1 MTRRIVACGGQQ
13 LNYPALTR
21 YVLGLTERSH
31 PKILFLPTASGEDPA
46 YLLTFYQQ
54 LAGVDCAPSH
64 LALFH
69 RTVADVERLIRAH
82 DVIMVGGGNTANML
96 AIWRLHGVEDALR
109 EAYASPAG
117 PRDASAGSRRA
128 SPIPSRPISVHSGT
142 A

>member
-13 LNYPALTR
+13 LYHPALTR
-21 YVLGLTERSH
+21 YVLELTERSH

-82 DVIMVGGGNTANML
+82 DVIMVGGGIPRTCSRFGDSTA
-96 AIWRLHGVEDALR
+96 
-109 EAYASPAG
+109 
-117 PRDASAGSRRA
+117 SRMRCA
-128 SPIPSRPISVHSGT
+128 RR
-142 A
+142 

>member
-13 LNYPALTR
+13 LYHPALTR
-21 YVLGLTERSH
+21 YVLELTERSH

-64 LALFH
+64 LALLH
-69 RTVADVERLIRAH
+69 RTVADVEHLIRAH

-96 AIWRLHGVEDALR
+96 AIFPPPTIITPCARLR
-109 EAYASPAG
+109 CST
-117 PRDASAGSRRA
+117 SATGRRA
-128 SPIPSRPISVHSGT
+128 PQRQPP
-142 A
+142 